1 MSDILKAAKEQE
13 AKKLLAGIVKHQRES
28 EHRMQGLDEKVK
40 DLKKA
45 QQLLIESRERDTTAY
60 VAPTDAGLK
69 SYVRED
75 GTLRMT
81 SEKQN
86 QPYFNKGMMQV
97 EEKGL
102 LDADSFE
109 GEWHKELVRL
119 ARERSTI
126 RSIMKQPH
134 TPKCDLKIFK
144 HIKRGPAFL
153 RDQVSKAFTDTAGE
167 GAEWIPDE
175 FSTDLFQTFQIS
187 RSLRSL
193 LPTVNMERE
202 TLLVPKLVRGG
213 RPYLKG
219 KLTDNLTS
227 YQASTIQT
235 AQKSIRA
242 AGFATLYNID
252 DAAAED
258 SAISILPAMQRQ
270 IVADLE
276 DAFEDTMINGDA
288 AGGSQDNLA
297 NWNIR
302 SRWGSSNLGQAD
314 DHRFGFKGWRK
325 LAFDKASTKDYGG
338 TAPTFGTFMEAVAL
352 SGELGVGN
360 RVLVLSPEI
369 LISTFLQ
376 MAEVKTVDVYGPA
389 ATILTGELGQIMGL
403 PIVLSRYLSADMN
416 ADGVYDN
423 VTKTRSGFIIYNQD
437 SYQQYMRR
445 GIQVETDKNIASGAI
460 QVVATMRG
468 CMDSP
473 DADAVKNVVY
483 GYDCPIS

>member
-1 MSDILKAAKEQE
+1 MSDIIKAAKEQE

-28 EHRMQGLDEKVK
+28 EHRFQGLDEKVK

-45 QQLLIESRERDTTAY
+45 QQLLIESRERETTAY
-60 VAPTDAGLK
+60 VAPTDTGLK
-69 SYVRED
+69 NYVRED

-81 SEKQN
+81 AEKQN
-86 QPYFNKGMMQV
+86 QAYFNKGMMQI

-102 LDADSFE
+102 LDADTFE

-119 ARERSTI
+119 AQERATV
-126 RSIMKQPH
+126 RSLMKQPH

-144 HIKRGPAFL
+144 HIKKAPSFL
-153 RDQVSKAFTDTAGE
+153 RDQVSKAFTDSAGE
-167 GAEWIPDE
+167 GSEWIPDQ

-202 TLLVPKLVRGG
+202 TLLIPKLVRGG

-219 KLTDNLTS
+219 KLTDNLAS
-227 YQASTIQT
+227 YTASTIQT

-276 DAFEDTMINGDA
+276 DSFEDCMINGDQ
-288 AGGSQDNLA
+288 AGGTQDALSS
-297 NWNIR
+297 WNIR

-325 LAFDKASTKDYGG
+325 LAFDKSSTKDYGG
-338 TAPTFGTFMEAVAL
+338 TAPTFATFMEAVAL

-403 PIVLSRYLSADMN
+403 PIVLSRYLSADMHTN
-416 ADGVYDN
+416 GKFTGAN
-423 VTKTRSGFIIYNQD
+423 TTTGFIIYNQD

-473 DADAVKNVVY
+473 DADSVKNVVY
-483 GYDCPIS
+483 GFNCPIS